1 MSSVA
6 TTHNDDTSKLVVI
19 DNPVNQQYEAVR
31 DGKVVGLLTYQW
43 ASTSH
48 VALDHTYVAPRE
60 RGHHVGATLVEHAV
74 AVVRAQGATLSPGCS
89 FVADHIANHPEHANL
104 VAPSPSP
111 TTHRRPH
118 HRGFDAAAPEAFVH
132 DHHDV
137 QLQPLEIVTSRV
149 LLRPWESAD
158 VDVAY
163 ELFSHPAVTTW
174 MRPVVPPV
182 NGRDDIAKLL
192 DTWAHDSYKAPVP
205 QGRWA
210 IERQDTGEVIGS
222 IFLTTPDPGSP
233 LLTLWWQVRPDATGE
248 GFATEA
254 VHAAAHH
261 AFTVGGADR
270 LYALIEPTNER
281 GAAVASRLGMRL
293 DGTTDEFYDST
304 LRRYRLD
311 RQDLEEAQERRSLSL
326 TD

>member
-6 TTHNDDTSKLVVI
+6 TSHNDDTRHLKVI

-31 DGKVVGLLTYQW
+31 DGRVVGLLTYEW
-43 ASTSH
+43 TSSSH
-48 VALDHTYVAPRE
+48 VRLDHTYVAPRE
-60 RGHHVGATLVEHAV
+60 RGHHVGATLVEHAIR
-74 AVVRAQGATLSPGCS
+74 AVRARGATLSPGCS
-89 FVADHIANHPEHANL
+89 FVADHIAAHPEHADL
-104 VAPSPSP
+104 VAQSQAGRSP
-111 TTHRRPH
+111 RR
-118 HRGFDAAAPEAFVH
+118 RRRFDAAAPEAFVH

-158 VDVAY
+158 ADVAY
-163 ELFSHPAVTTW
+163 DLFSHPAVIRW

-182 NGRDDIAKLL
+182 DARDDVVKLL
-192 DTWAHDSYKAPVP
+192 ETWAHDSSQAPVP

-222 IFLTTPDPGSP
+222 IFLTTPSP
-233 LLTLWWQVRPDATGE
+233 APSLLTLWWQVRPDATGE

-254 VHAAAHH
+254 AHAVAHH
-261 AFTVGGADR
+261 AFIVGGADHV
-270 LYALIEPTNER
+270 YALIEPENER
-281 GAAVASRLGMRL
+281 GSAVATRLGMRL
-293 DGTTDEFYDST
+293 EGTTDEFFGST

-311 RQDLEEAQERRSLSL
+311 REDLEEAQERRSLSL

>member
-1 MSSVA
+1 
-6 TTHNDDTSKLVVI
+6 
-19 DNPVNQQYEAVR
+19 
-31 DGKVVGLLTYQW
+31 
-43 ASTSH
+43 
-48 VALDHTYVAPRE
+48 
-60 RGHHVGATLVEHAV
+60 
-74 AVVRAQGATLSPGCS
+74 
-89 FVADHIANHPEHANL
+89 
-104 VAPSPSP
+104 
-111 TTHRRPH
+111 
-118 HRGFDAAAPEAFVH
+118 
-132 DHHDV
+132 V

-182 NGRDDIAKLL
+182 NGRDDIIKLL

-254 VHAAAHH
+254 AHAAAHH